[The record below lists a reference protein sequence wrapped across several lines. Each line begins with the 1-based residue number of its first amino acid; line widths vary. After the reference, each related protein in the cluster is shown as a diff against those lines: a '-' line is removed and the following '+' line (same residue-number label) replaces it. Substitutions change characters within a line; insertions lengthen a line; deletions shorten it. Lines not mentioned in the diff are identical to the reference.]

1 VYERD
6 EAGSTECRVYGGDE
20 AGSTQSAGCMKEMRQ
35 VEHRVQG
42 V

>member
-1 VYERD
+1 VYER
-6 EAGSTECRVYGGDE
+6 DE
-20 AGSTQSAGCMKEMRQ
+20 AGSTQSAGCMQEMRQ